1 MDDYKILEEEFT
13 KLVEAADVTM
23 TKADVI
29 GLFGMARANA
39 SMRIANDLIKKSR
52 EMREKRG

>member
-13 KLVEAADVTM
+13 KLVEEADVTM

-39 SMRIANDLIKKSR
+39 SMRIANDLIRKSR
-52 EMREKRG
+52 EMRENRG